1 MKPKYF
7 KNKFLALYVPSIVII
22 TIIVAGCSGSTPKN
36 DPSFLY
42 AGGDIMEGPGFFTG
56 EKGAF
61 YVVGGGKKPKAQPV
75 SATPAT
81 KSIDTMDLNE
91 TSKVLDDRI
100 KQLQRDQIELELLKR
115 EINKKLQQ

>member
-7 KNKFLALYVPSIVII
+7 KNKFLALYVPSIAII
-22 TIIVAGCSGSTPKN
+22 TIIVAGCSSSTPKN

-61 YVVGGGKKPKAQPV
+61 YVVGGEKKPKAQAV